1 MDTYLYYRIARRLRN
16 CVRSCAVI
24 TTDELLSVALL
35 KRSTPMLDIGIVGLD
50 TSHAES
56 FASVID
62 ETSDMTVAG
71 VWDGAVVRDQE
82 YRTTFCE
89 EHDTEQCSLSTLVD
103 RVDAAMVLTVNWET
117 HQPLATRF
125 LNAGI
130 PTFIDKPL
138 AGCQSDIDA
147 IAAATKTTPL
157 SGGSALPFHPDIAAL
172 PCDDP
177 NRTVFAAGYN
187 DFFYYRVHLVDT
199 VRHLADADW
208 VSVRLS
214 DGPGT
219 TVDISFENGTHATIR
234 FDGSPDS
241 GTFSV
246 LDVGTR
252 TRTVELG
259 SNSQTLAEMYRPLVE
274 SFRMVVRG
282 SHDDTAQRLDAGTL
296 LLAVE
301 AAIDEDRTITP
312 ESESIDTVAADG
324 ERFLAQYEPYY

>member
-1 MDTYLYYRIARRLRN
+1 
-16 CVRSCAVI
+16 
-24 TTDELLSVALL
+24 
-35 KRSTPMLDIGIVGLD
+35 MLDIGIVGLD

-62 ETSDMTVAG
+62 GTSDMTVAG
-71 VWDGAVVRDQE
+71 VWDGAAVRDQE
-82 YRTTFCE
+82 YITTFCE
-89 EHDTEQCSLSTLVD
+89 EHDTEQCTLSALVD

-130 PTFIDKPL
+130 PTFVDKPL
-138 AGCQSDIDA
+138 AGCQADIDA
-147 IAAATKTTPL
+147 IADAAETTPL
-157 SGGSALPFHPDIAAL
+157 FGGSALPFHPDISVL
-172 PCDDP
+172 PCGDP

-208 VSVRLS
+208 VSVCPS

-219 TVDISFENGTHATIR
+219 TVDISFENDTHAAIR

-246 LDVGTR
+246 LDVGTK
-252 TRTVELG
+252 TRTVELRG
-259 SNSQTLAEMYRPLVE
+259 DSQTLAEMYRPLVQA
-274 SFRMVVRG
+274 FRTVVRG
-282 SHDDTAQRLDAGTL
+282 GRDDTAQRLDAGTL

-301 AAIDEDRTITP
+301 VAINEDRAITS
-312 ESESIDTVAADG
+312 ESESIDAVAIDG